1 MPELISKYPEVTL
14 QVLREAGARCGEGIE
29 QKILTKCPPAR
40 FCALPSGELCVYG
53 IEEIPLMTQITPRE
67 LARAASADEHRPWPG
82 SMALS
87 LSEVILLGVTFV
99 AGLLVGRLWSRRR
112 RGAPPA
118 TIP

>member
-14 QVLREAGARCGEGIE
+14 QILREAGARCGEGVE

-53 IEEIPLMTQITPRE
+53 IEEIPLMTQITPGE
-67 LARAASADEHRPWPG
+67 LAGAVSTEEHRPWHD

-87 LSEVILLGVTFV
+87 LSEVILLGATFL
-99 AGLLVGRLWSRRR
+99 AGLLVARLWSGRS
-112 RGAPPA
+112 RGAGSGK
-118 TIP
+118 